1 MSEIFFQDI
10 DDGIGFGIQ
19 TCNVADVALF
29 SSTGYDARIL
39 LFTANNGT
47 PGLEYINVGSAFGT
61 SNYKTNAQNEIYI
74 GHVTQQS
81 NVQKVIVIH
90 DSNVGINTPYPTASL
105 QITSPVTSYNDAFLI
120 NTLNGTNFP
129 TFRVRNDGLVGVGTD
144 PVTGNTMTVKG
155 ALQVDSLTIGG
166 NVSLGNAALITAAG
180 LVTGGGSGYSNYL
193 QFGNNSF
200 CNVGI
205 IKLDPNGKIIT
216 DTISSLTQ
224 PNNSISFTTASINNI
239 AHIYTNASSILTI
252 DTIKSSTNSNTNS
265 VYIPLVNSS
274 NIVTSNLSSYYVLAD
289 TIRAATN
296 TNTNSVN
303 IPLVSSTSIVTTNFT
318 ATQLL
323 SNLNVNNNSLC
334 NIQLVDVAN
343 ISNRINSQIN
353 FANNSLNNIS
363 TANATNINA
372 TNVNATTLNANYG
385 NISNIA
391 LTTLASLVP
400 GNSINVQSTPLNNVG
415 NVTLTSSSTLNTNS
429 INNTGTQN
437 YINFNNSSLTNIS
450 NLTVNG
456 TFTIPGEVIITNTS
470 VSVTEQLSVQNNGTG
485 STLMVNQTSVGT
497 SPVSQFMYNSNVVLM
512 IKNGGQTLV
521 GDFGTS
527 QNAIT
532 VASSGTLPQAQLYIT
547 NPSYNVNQDTVYI
560 QQPLSGRNIL
570 TLQGTS
576 PIASNS
582 IYFTASGKMAM
593 GLPTISTAPNAR
605 IQVAQQYGD
614 TTDYLRLTSTSAPAS
629 NANAFVVTSTG
640 RVGVATD
647 PLSVT
652 YASSTAKLIVAG
664 TIQADNLILG
674 NSGGGATNLITAY
687 GMAPPAGTSY
697 LNFSATN
704 MSNINVLTASQLQTT
719 GLGSASVPAYAFT
732 TNTSPANAGTFA
744 PASNMFAIATAGV
757 ERLRVDANGNVG
769 IGSTQPQ
776 YNLDIGTGSIGAG
789 SFTGSGSNISNIN
802 ASAISF
808 GTVPI
813 GQLPVA
819 STSTLGITQLTNSV
833 VSNSTTT
840 AATAN
845 SVFSANSNANTRV
858 SRFGDTISGNLQVN
872 ATLTAN
878 YFSGDG
884 SNISNINAGALSY
897 GVVPLARLP
906 VASLSGFGVTQ
917 LVTSVSCNSTLFAA
931 TPNSVF
937 LANSNANTRISRFGD
952 TLNGNLNVNGT
963 LTANYFSGNGS
974 NITYINAS
982 ALSYGVVSV
991 AQLPVATLNGF
1002 GVTQL
1007 VTSVTCNSIDL
1018 AATPNSVLLANS
1030 NANTRISRYG
1040 DSMDGDLLVN
1050 GTLTATYFSG
1060 DGSSLVNLNASSL
1073 VSGVVPV
1080 TQLPVATLNGF
1091 GVTQLVTSVTCNSI
1105 DLAATPNSVYLANS
1119 NATTRISRFGDSM
1132 DGDLLVNGTL
1142 TANYFSGNG
1151 SNITTLNAGALTYGI
1166 VPVPRLPVA
1175 LVSGYGATKLVD
1187 SVSCNSTL
1195 YAATPNS
1202 VFLANSNANT
1212 RISRFGDTL
1221 NGNLQVNGTLTA
1233 TFLSGNGSNMSN
1245 INASA
1250 LAFGVVPVSRLPV
1263 ASLTGFGATKL
1274 IDSVSCNS
1282 ILAAATPNSVLLANS
1297 NANTRISRYGDT
1309 LTGDLVITNNLT
1321 AGYFSGDGGLI
1332 TNLQTSQLVGV
1343 ISTAN
1348 LPVASTTATGITQ
1361 LSDSVTSS
1369 DSTTAATSYAVTSA
1383 NTNANSRILRAG
1395 DNMTGNLSILANLNA
1410 YNVGIGSTLTGTQ
1423 ASTLSVGGGM
1433 TLGTSYN
1440 TVYVPDGS
1448 LITSGYVGIGTTN
1461 PQHELDVFGTLRVTG
1476 TTIFDANV
1484 LFDDIIISSV
1494 TAVASNTVDF
1504 TGINTSNINTINAN
1518 NLYISKITSGS
1529 ATSSTNINGSID
1541 FTGSVLC
1548 NITNI
1553 KTSSLITPSITSRT
1567 NEVSFGYNK
1576 VLDVDSLIVRS
1587 NISVIFTG
1595 PNTYTNL
1602 PTNLV
1607 KLDAASGKI
1616 LDQYISSNI
1625 ARLMSDGTLN
1635 PALIPVQQ
1643 LPQST
1648 LVRSTDKVGVGTRF
1662 PAQKL
1667 HVNNGN
1673 IALTGGRLGIG
1684 TSSTPLGALYIYDQ
1698 NSGVPSLRIDNTGS
1712 YDTVNINGPN
1722 NTPLFYITAN
1732 CNVGINTSTPQ
1743 YTLDVNGTTHTSV
1756 LRTNKIT
1763 SDTGTIDCAL
1773 TSFTNMQNLN
1783 VRNLNVSTSLSL
1795 PATITSAI
1803 YTDTVNTT
1811 QVYTDFISTSTNAKL
1826 QITNA
1831 VHITGF
1837 DTSLYSTPANIYGG
1851 NSTNQIGLRIENNIM
1866 ARSLLTIS
1874 DKRVKNNITY
1884 SDINKDLNSVL
1895 QIPVH
1900 KYNFIDRPPYTK
1912 NKNQIQTIGFI
1923 AQEIETIVPDAINT
1937 ITNAIPSI
1945 MHICKFITPSIIYYD
1960 ITNTDVNS
1968 YDLVINSQIKLVHS
1982 GKELI
1987 RTVVNIINKET
1998 TVEVH
2003 LNIPIELDSLN
2014 SLNSL
2019 KSLEPINILEETVL
2033 LYGIIVHDFKL
2044 INNER
2049 LMPLVFNAI
2058 KALYSKINDQE
2069 KTIDDILRRLT
2080 IIEQIKN
2087 N

>member
-61 SNYKTNAQNEIYI
+61 SNYATNAQNEIYI
-74 GHVTQQS
+74 GHVTEQS

-105 QITSPVTSYNDAFLI
+105 QITSPVTSTNDAFLI

-180 LVTGGGSGYSNYL
+180 IVTGGGTGYSNYL
-193 QFGNNSF
+193 EFGKNSF
-200 CNVGI
+200 CNVST
-205 IKLDPNGKIIT
+205 IKLEPNGKIIT
-216 DTISSLTQ
+216 DNISSLTQ
-224 PNNSISFTTASINNI
+224 PNNSISFNTASINNI

-252 DTIKSSTNSNTNS
+252 DTINSSTNSNTNS

-274 NIVTSNLSSYYVLAD
+274 NTVTSNLTAYYVLAD

-296 TNTNSVN
+296 TNTNSVI
-303 IPLVSSTSIVTTNFT
+303 IPLISSTSIITNNLT

-323 SNLNVNNNSLC
+323 GNLDVNNNSLC
-334 NIQLVDVAN
+334 NIQLLDVAN

-363 TANATNINA
+363 VANISTTNASTI
-372 TNVNATTLNANYG
+372 TANYG
-385 NISNIA
+385 NISNVA
-391 LTTLASLVP
+391 LTTIASLVP
-400 GNSINVQSTPLNNVG
+400 GNAINVQSTPLNNVG

-429 INNTGTQN
+429 INNTGTQS
-437 YINFNNSSLTNIS
+437 YINFNNSSVTNIS

-470 VSVTEQLSVQNNGTG
+470 INVTEQLSVQNNGTG
-485 STLMVNQTSVGT
+485 PTLMVNQTSIGT
-497 SPVSQFMYNSNVVLM
+497 SPVSQFMFASNVVLM

-532 VASSGTLPQAQLYIT
+532 VASSGTLPKAQLYIT
-547 NPSYNVNQDTVYI
+547 NPSYNINQDAVYI
-560 QQPLSGRNIL
+560 QQPLNGNNIL

-582 IYFTASGKMAM
+582 IYFTSSGKMAM
-593 GLPTISTAPNAR
+593 GLPTITTAPNAR
-605 IQVAQQYGD
+605 IQVAQQYDD

-629 NANAFVVTSTG
+629 NANAFVITSTG
-640 RVGVATD
+640 RVGIATD
-647 PLSVT
+647 PLSASYVT
-652 YASSTAKLIVAG
+652 STAKLIVAG
-664 TIQADNLILG
+664 TIQADNIILG
-674 NSGGGATNLITAY
+674 NSGGGGNTNLITAY
-687 GMAPPAGTSY
+687 GMAPPEGISY

-704 MSNINVLTASQLQTT
+704 MSNINVLTATQLQTT

-744 PASNMFAIATAGV
+744 PANNMFAIATAGV
-757 ERLRVDANGNVG
+757 ERLRVDATGNVG

-776 YNLDIGTGSIGAG
+776 YNLDIGTGSVGAG
-789 SFTGSGSNISNIN
+789 SFTGSGSNIININ

-813 GQLPVA
+813 GHLPVA
-819 STSTLGITQLTNSV
+819 STSSPGITQLTNSV
-833 VSNSTTT
+833 ISSSITT

-845 SVFSANSNANTRV
+845 SVFYANSNANTRI
-858 SRFGDTISGNLQVN
+858 SRFGDTMSGNLQVN

-884 SNISNINAGALSY
+884 SSINNLNASSLVSGVVSVAQLPVATLDGFGATKLVTSVSCNSIDFAATPNSVFLANSNADTRISRYGDTLNGDLLVNGTLTSTYFSGDGSNINNLNASSLVSGVVSVAQLPVATLGGFGATQLVDSVSCNSIDFAATPNSVYLANSNADTRISRYGDTLNGDLLINGTLTSTYFSGDGNSLINLNASSLVSGLVPVAHLPIATLGDFGATKLVNSVSCNSTLYAATPNSVLLANSNAITRISRFGDTMNGNLLVNGTLTATFLSGNGSNMSNLNASALAF
-897 GVVPLARLP
+897 GVVPVPRLP
-906 VASLSGFGVTQ
+906 VSSITGFGATK
-917 LVTSVSCNSTLFAA
+917 LVDSVSCNSTLFAA

-937 LANSNANTRISRFGD
+937 LANSNANTRISR
-952 TLNGNLNVNGT
+952 
-963 LTANYFSGNGS
+963 
-974 NITYINAS
+974 
-982 ALSYGVVSV
+982 
-991 AQLPVATLNGF
+991 
-1002 GVTQL
+1002 
-1007 VTSVTCNSIDL
+1007 
-1018 AATPNSVLLANS
+1018 
-1030 NANTRISRYG
+1030 
-1040 DSMDGDLLVN
+1040 
-1050 GTLTATYFSG
+1050 
-1060 DGSSLVNLNASSL
+1060 
-1073 VSGVVPV
+1073 
-1080 TQLPVATLNGF
+1080 
-1091 GVTQLVTSVTCNSI
+1091 
-1105 DLAATPNSVYLANS
+1105 
-1119 NATTRISRFGDSM
+1119 
-1132 DGDLLVNGTL
+1132 
-1142 TANYFSGNG
+1142 
-1151 SNITTLNAGALTYGI
+1151 
-1166 VPVPRLPVA
+1166 
-1175 LVSGYGATKLVD
+1175 
-1187 SVSCNSTL
+1187 
-1195 YAATPNS
+1195 
-1202 VFLANSNANT
+1202 
-1212 RISRFGDTL
+1212 
-1221 NGNLQVNGTLTA
+1221 
-1233 TFLSGNGSNMSN
+1233 
-1245 INASA
+1245 
-1250 LAFGVVPVSRLPV
+1250 
-1263 ASLTGFGATKL
+1263 
-1274 IDSVSCNS
+1274 
-1282 ILAAATPNSVLLANS
+1282 
-1297 NANTRISRYGDT
+1297 YGDT
-1309 LTGDLVITNNLT
+1309 LTGDLIITNNLDVNNT
-1321 AGYFSGDGGLI
+1321 LVAGYFSGDGTSI

-1348 LPVASTTATGITQ
+1348 LPVASTTASGITQ

-1369 DSTTAATSYAVTSA
+1369 DQNTAATSYAVKSA
-1383 NTNANSRILRAG
+1383 NTNADSRILRAG
-1395 DNMTGNLSILANLNA
+1395 DNMTGDLSILANLNA

-1440 TVYVPDGS
+1440 TVYVPDGT
-1448 LITSGYVGIGTTN
+1448 LITSGNVGIGTTN
-1461 PQHELDVFGTLRVTG
+1461 PQHKLDVFGTLRVTG

-1529 ATSSTNINGSID
+1529 AISSANTNGPID

-1548 NITNI
+1548 NITNV
-1553 KTSSLITPSITSRT
+1553 KTASLITPSITSTT
-1567 NEVSFGYNK
+1567 NDVSFGYNK
-1576 VLDVDSLIVRS
+1576 ILDVDSLIVRS

-1595 PNTYTNL
+1595 LNTYTNL

-1607 KLDAASGKI
+1607 TLDATTGKI

-1625 ARLMSDGTLN
+1625 VRLMSDGTLN

-1673 IALTGGRLGIG
+1673 LALTGGRLGIG
-1684 TSSTPLGALYIYDQ
+1684 TSTTPLGALYIYDQ
-1698 NSGVPSLRIDNTGS
+1698 NSGVPSLRVDNSGS

-1732 CNVGINTSTPQ
+1732 CNVGINTAAPQ
-1743 YTLDVNGTTHTSV
+1743 YTLDVNGTTHTNG
-1756 LRTNKIT
+1756 LKTNTIT
-1763 SDTGTIDCAL
+1763 SDNGTIDCAL

-1783 VRNLNVSTSLSL
+1783 VANLNVSTSLSL
-1795 PATITSAI
+1795 PATITSEI
-1803 YTDTVNTT
+1803 YTDTVNTK
-1811 QVYTDFISTSTNAKL
+1811 QVYTDFISTTTAANL

-1831 VHITGF
+1831 VHITGY
-1837 DTSLYSTPANIYGG
+1837 DSSLYTQPANIYGG
-1851 NSTNQIGLRIENNIM
+1851 NNTNQIGLRIENNIM
-1866 ARSLLTIS
+1866 AQSLLTIS
-1874 DKRVKNNITY
+1874 DKRVKNNIRY
-1884 SDINKDLNSVL
+1884 SDINTDLNSVL

-1900 KYNFIDRPPYTK
+1900 KYNFIDRPPYTQ
-1912 NKNQIQTIGFI
+1912 NINQRQTIGFI

-1945 MHICKFITPSIIYYD
+1945 MRICKFKTPSIIYYD
-1960 ITNTDVNS
+1960 IENTNDVS
-1968 YDLVINSQIKLVHS
+1968 YDLVIDSQIKLVHS

-1987 RTVVNIINKET
+1987 RTIVNIINKDT
-1998 TVEVH
+1998 TLEIY
-2003 LNIPIELDSLN
+2003 LNIPIDLDASESLTK
-2014 SLNSL
+2014 LNPFNPS
-2019 KSLEPINILEETVL
+2019 NNLEETVL
-2033 LYGIIVHDFKL
+2033 LYGIIVNDFKL
-2044 INNER
+2044 VNNER
-2049 LMPLVFNAI
+2049 LMPLVFNAV

-2069 KTIDDILRRLT
+2069 TSINDILIRLKH
-2080 IIEQIKN
+2080 IEQNKK
-2087 N
+2087 

>member
-61 SNYKTNAQNEIYI
+61 SNYATNAQNEIYI

-105 QITSPVTSYNDAFLI
+105 QITSPLTSTNDAFLI

-180 LVTGGGSGYSNYL
+180 LVTGGGYGYSNYL

-200 CNVGI
+200 CNVST

-224 PNNSISFTTASINNI
+224 SKNNISFTTASINNI
-239 AHIYTNASSILTI
+239 GNIYTNPSSILTI
-252 DTIKSSTNSNTNS
+252 DSIKSATNSNTNS
-265 VYIPLVNSS
+265 VYIPLINSS
-274 NIVTSNLSSYYVLAD
+274 NTVTSNLTAYYVLAD

-296 TNTNSVN
+296 TNTNSVI
-303 IPLVSSTSIVTTNFT
+303 IPLVSSTSIVTNNLT

-323 SNLNVNNNSLC
+323 GNLNVNNNSLC
-334 NIQLVDVAN
+334 NVQLLDVAN

-353 FANNSLNNIS
+353 FANNSLNNIAVANIS
-363 TANATNINA
+363 TTNAST
-372 TNVNATTLNANYG
+372 VNANYG
-385 NISNIA
+385 NISNLA
-391 LTTLASLVP
+391 VTTLASLVP
-400 GNSINVQSTPLNNVG
+400 GSAINVQSTPLNNVG

-429 INNTGTQN
+429 INNTGTQS
-437 YINFNNSSLTNIS
+437 YINFNNSSVTNIS

-470 VSVTEQLSVQNNGTG
+470 INVTEQLSVQNNGTG
-485 STLMVNQTSVGT
+485 PTLMVNQTSIGT
-497 SPVSQFMYNSNVVLM
+497 SPVSQFMFASNVVLM

-532 VASSGTLPQAQLYIT
+532 VASSGTLPKAQLYIT
-547 NPSYNVNQDTVYI
+547 NPSYNVNQDAVYI
-560 QQPLSGRNIL
+560 QQPLTGNNIL

-593 GLPTISTAPNAR
+593 GLPTITTAPNAR
-605 IQVAQQYGD
+605 IQVAQQNGD
-614 TTDYLRLTSTSAPAS
+614 TTDYLRLTSTGAVAS

-640 RVGVATD
+640 RVGVSTD
-647 PLSVT
+647 PLSAT

-674 NSGGGATNLITAY
+674 NSGGGAGATNLITAY
-687 GMAPPAGTSY
+687 GMTPPSGTSY
-697 LNFSATN
+697 LNFGATN
-704 MSNINVLTASQLQTT
+704 MSNINVLTATQLQTT

-732 TNTSPANAGTFA
+732 KNTSPANAGTFA
-744 PASNMFAIATAGV
+744 PLSNMFAIATAGV

-776 YNLDIGTGSIGAG
+776 YKLDIGTGSIGAG

-802 ASAISF
+802 ASALSF

-813 GQLPVA
+813 GQLPIA
-819 STSTLGITQLTNSV
+819 STTAQGITQLTNSV
-833 VSNSTTT
+833 ISTSTTT

-845 SVFSANSNANTRV
+845 SVFLANSNASTRI
-858 SRFGDTISGNLQVN
+858 SRFGDTMSGNLQVN

-884 SNISNINAGALSY
+884 SNMSNL
-897 GVVPLARLP
+897 
-906 VASLSGFGVTQ
+906 
-917 LVTSVSCNSTLFAA
+917 
-931 TPNSVF
+931 
-937 LANSNANTRISRFGD
+937 
-952 TLNGNLNVNGT
+952 
-963 LTANYFSGNGS
+963 
-974 NITYINAS
+974 NAS

-991 AQLPVATLNGF
+991 A
-1002 GVTQL
+1002 
-1007 VTSVTCNSIDL
+1007 
-1018 AATPNSVLLANS
+1018 
-1030 NANTRISRYG
+1030 
-1040 DSMDGDLLVN
+1040 
-1050 GTLTATYFSG
+1050 
-1060 DGSSLVNLNASSL
+1060 
-1073 VSGVVPV
+1073 
-1080 TQLPVATLNGF
+1080 
-1091 GVTQLVTSVTCNSI
+1091 
-1105 DLAATPNSVYLANS
+1105 
-1119 NATTRISRFGDSM
+1119 
-1132 DGDLLVNGTL
+1132 
-1142 TANYFSGNG
+1142 
-1151 SNITTLNAGALTYGI
+1151 
-1166 VPVPRLPVA
+1166 RLPVA
-1175 LVSGYGATKLVD
+1175 SLTGFGATKLVD

-1202 VFLANSNANT
+1202 VFLANSNATTRISRYGDTMIGNLNVNATLTATYFSGDGSNINNINAGALAYGVVPVAQLPVATLGGFGATQLVDSVSCNSIDFASTPNSVYLANSNADTRISRYGDSMDGDLQVNGTLTATYFSGDGSSLINLNASSLVSGEVPVPQLPVASLTGFGVTQLVTSVSCNSIDFAATPNCVFLANSNATTRISRYGDTMIGNLQVNATLTANYFSGDGSNITNINAGALTYGVVPVPRLPVALVTGYGATKLVDSVSCNSTIYAATPNSVFLANSNANT

-1221 NGNLQVNGTLTA
+1221 TGNLQVNGTLTS
-1233 TFLSGNGSNMSN
+1233 TFFSGNGSNMSN
-1245 INASA
+1245 LNASA
-1250 LAFGVVPVSRLPV
+1250 LAFGVVPVPQLPI
-1263 ASLTGFGATKL
+1263 ASLTGFGATQL
-1274 IDSVSCNS
+1274 VDSVSCNS
-1282 ILAAATPNSVLLANS
+1282 TLAAATPNSVFLANS

-1309 LTGDLVITNNLT
+1309 LTGDLIITSNLT
-1321 AGYFSGDGGLI
+1321 VNNTLVAGYFSGDGGAI

-1348 LPVASTTATGITQ
+1348 LPVASTTSSGITQ

-1395 DNMTGNLSILANLNA
+1395 DNMTGDLSILAKLNA

-1433 TLGTSYN
+1433 TLGTSFN
-1440 TVYVPDGS
+1440 SVYVPDGS
-1448 LITSGYVGIGTTN
+1448 LVTSGYVGIGTSN
-1461 PQHELDVFGTLRVTG
+1461 PQYELDVFGTLRVTG
-1476 TTIFDANV
+1476 TTIFDADV

-1494 TAVASNTVDF
+1494 TAVASASNTVDF

-1529 ATSSTNINGSID
+1529 ATSTSNVNGPID
-1541 FTGSVLC
+1541 FTGSILC
-1548 NITNI
+1548 NITNV
-1553 KTSSLITPSITSRT
+1553 KTASLITPSITSTT
-1567 NEVSFGYNK
+1567 NQVSFGYNK

-1587 NISVIFTG
+1587 NITVTFTG
-1595 PNTYTNL
+1595 LNTYTNL
-1602 PTNLV
+1602 PTNVV
-1607 KLDAASGKI
+1607 KLDDTSGKI

-1673 IALTGGRLGIG
+1673 LALTGGRLGIG

-1698 NSGVPSLRIDNTGS
+1698 NSGVPSLRVDNSGS

-1732 CNVGINTSTPQ
+1732 CNVGINTAAPQ
-1743 YTLDVNGTTHTSV
+1743 YTLDVNGTTHTNG
-1756 LRTNKIT
+1756 LKTNTIT

-1783 VRNLNVSTSLSL
+1783 VANLNVSTSISL

-1811 QVYTDFISTSTNAKL
+1811 QVYTDFISTKTATNL
-1826 QITNA
+1826 QITNP
-1831 VHITGF
+1831 VHITGY
-1837 DTSLYSTPANIYGG
+1837 DTSLYTTPINIYGT
-1851 NSTNQIGLRIENNIM
+1851 NTNQNQIGLRIEKNIM

-1874 DKRVKNNITY
+1874 DKRVKNNIND
-1884 SDINKDLNSVL
+1884 SDINTDLNSVL

-1900 KYNFIDRPPYTK
+1900 KYNFIDRPPPY
-1912 NKNQIQTIGFI
+1912 NKTQTTGFI
-1923 AQEIETIVPDAINT
+1923 AQEIESIVPDAIDT

-1945 MHICKFITPSIIYYD
+1945 MRICKFKTPSIIYYD
-1960 ITNTDVNS
+1960 IESVNDNSSVNNLLTD
-1968 YDLVINSQIKLVHS
+1968 SQIKLIHS
-1982 GKELI
+1982 GKEII
-1987 RTVVNIINKET
+1987 RTITNIIKIDT
-1998 TVEVH
+1998 TVEIY
-2003 LNIPIELDSLN
+2003 LDIPIELDPSD
-2014 SLNSL
+2014 
-2019 KSLEPINILEETVL
+2019 PTDATETIKDTLL
-2033 LYGIIVHDFKL
+2033 LYGIIVNDFKL

-2049 LMPLVFNAI
+2049 LMPLVFNAV
-2058 KALYSKINDQE
+2058 KALYSKLQYQETTIND
-2069 KTIDDILRRLT
+2069 ILLRLT
-2080 IIEQIKN
+2080 NIEQK
-2087 N
+2087 